1 MPLIDPDNS
10 LILLGAGASCPAGVP
25 TALAMTS
32 KMLTQFGDDELQRL
46 YLRAIRTL
54 IGGLQM
60 ASGGRGGVSGSEVD
74 IERVLSAA
82 QLLSTRFDTEIAP
95 FVGGWHLLLEE
106 LERAYTAIPFKDIV
120 KIAGVNAL
128 AEIASRLSQPP
139 GGKLFQE
146 LITVLTAKLLEL
158 TWLTDSKLSA
168 YLHPLVKLGHSNRF
182 TIATLNYDNTVELAA
197 GTLNISCCTGLTEWV
212 STGCLPEPVK
222 GIDLLK
228 LHGSINWKW
237 SSQRRTP
244 QGIIPHRTICELNA
258 TQMLHRR
265 KSVKLYDNS
274 DYVGRSFGVIFG
286 GDKKLIAEGPFFDL
300 FYKFKRLLWTKAHL
314 VVIGYSFRDDH
325 INYIIDHW
333 FTTHNDVRITI
344 VGAPGSSQDTN
355 LFCQL
360 HKAEIKKR
368 LFYDNSG
375 VNEALSKLPA

>member
-128 AEIASRLSQPP
+128 AGLKQRFEESRVDLM
-139 GGKLFQE
+139 
-146 LITVLTAKLLEL
+146 
-158 TWLTDSKLSA
+158 A
-168 YLHPLVKLGHSNRF
+168 YG
-182 TIATLNYDNTVELAA
+182 
-197 GTLNISCCTGLTEWV
+197 
-212 STGCLPEPVK
+212 
-222 GIDLLK
+222 
-228 LHGSINWKW
+228 
-237 SSQRRTP
+237 RTP
-244 QGIIPHRTICELNA
+244 W
-258 TQMLHRR
+258 
-265 KSVKLYDNS
+265 S
-274 DYVGRSFGVIFG
+274 
-286 GDKKLIAEGPFFDL
+286 
-300 FYKFKRLLWTKAHL
+300 
-314 VVIGYSFRDDH
+314 
-325 INYIIDHW
+325 
-333 FTTHNDVRITI
+333 
-344 VGAPGSSQDTN
+344 
-355 LFCQL
+355 
-360 HKAEIKKR
+360 
-368 LFYDNSG
+368 
-375 VNEALSKLPA
+375 